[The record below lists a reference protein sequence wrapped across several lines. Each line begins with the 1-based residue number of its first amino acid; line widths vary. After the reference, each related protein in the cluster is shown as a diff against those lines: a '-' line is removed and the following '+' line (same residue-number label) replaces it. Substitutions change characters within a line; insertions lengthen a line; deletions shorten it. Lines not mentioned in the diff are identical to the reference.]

1 MNEIEEAYL
10 LGQQHYEILLAQ
22 HLEAAQQEEL
32 AQIASIEQSAIAE
45 AELAQLLEHAYV
57 SGMADHEAALAH
69 TEAAHSALLA
79 ASAPAPSKDELD
91 QEEAYQIGVMYAK
104 AQALIQEIDSGSAS
118 YSAELK
124 KTFDKGREDYHA
136 SVEQAAPENSTGRDK
151 STS

>member
-32 AQIASIEQSAIAE
+32 AQHPAIAE

-91 QEEAYQIGVMYAK
+91 QEEAYQIGVMHAE
-104 AQALIQEIDSGSAS
+104 AQALIQEIESSSGS
-118 YSAELK
+118 YSADLK
-124 KTFDKGREDYHA
+124 KSFDKGREDYHA
-136 SVEQAAPENSTGRDK
+136 SVEPAAPEKSTGGGK
-151 STS
+151 SKS